1 MVLSR
6 IWEPR
11 FSASSHGYRPSRSI
25 KTALFE
31 LFKHGDNYTWVIQG
45 DISKCFDRIP
55 HEVILREVGKEVGCE
70 RTIRL
75 IRRMLSSGTKDLRT
89 GTIKY
94 SKVGTPQGNV
104 VSPVLANIVLD
115 RLDKYVERYKAKFE
129 KGKKRKMNRKYISLR
144 NRRKYTT
151 DVEER
156 KRI

>member
-1 MVLSR
+1 M
-6 IWEPR
+6 
-11 FSASSHGYRPSRSI
+11 
-25 KTALFE
+25 
-31 LFKHGDNYTWVIQG
+31 IQG

-55 HEVILREVGKEVGCE
+55 HDVILREVEREVGCE

-75 IRRMLSSGTKDLRT
+75 IRKMLSSGTKDLRT

-104 VSPVLANIVLD
+104 VSPVLANIVLN
-115 RLDKYVERYKAKFE
+115 RLDKFVEGYKVKFE
-129 KGKKRKMNRKYISLR
+129 KGRTRKMNRKYISLI
-144 NRRKYTT
+144 NRRNYTA

>member
-1 MVLSR
+1 M
-6 IWEPR
+6 
-11 FSASSHGYRPSRSI
+11 
-25 KTALFE
+25 
-31 LFKHGDNYTWVIQG
+31 IQG

-55 HEVILREVGKEVGCE
+55 HDVILKEVGREVGCE

-75 IRRMLSSGTKDLRT
+75 IRKMLSGGTKDLRT

-94 SKVGTPQGNV
+94 SKLGTPQGNV

-115 RLDKYVERYKAKFE
+115 RLDKFIEGYKAKFE
-129 KGKKRKMNRKYISLR
+129 KGKTRKMSRKYISLK
-144 NRRKYTT
+144 NRRDYTA